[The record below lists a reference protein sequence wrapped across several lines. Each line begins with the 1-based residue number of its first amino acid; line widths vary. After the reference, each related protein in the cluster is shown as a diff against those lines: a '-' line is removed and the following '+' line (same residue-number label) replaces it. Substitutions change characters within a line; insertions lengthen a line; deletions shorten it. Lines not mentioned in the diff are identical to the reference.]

1 MKIGLFILKTR
12 GVVMSCC
19 YNPHLSIYMYIFIF
33 EPKTIKIVWV
43 SADQSWY
50 NVVNSDESGEIKI
63 STNEINDMDSIA
75 DPTKLVCGL
84 ASCLYESHRA
94 YHNSKTWSEKL
105 EMHSSQYYG
114 SYNWDNV
121 SGNNYK

>member
-1 MKIGLFILKTR
+1 
-12 GVVMSCC
+12 
-19 YNPHLSIYMYIFIF
+19 MYIDIYIYIF

>member
-1 MKIGLFILKTR
+1 
-12 GVVMSCC
+12 
-19 YNPHLSIYMYIFIF
+19 MYIF

-84 ASCLYESHRA
+84 TSNFYMSHRTTGIFQFFQDQ
-94 YHNSKTWSEKL
+94 NFCWF
-105 EMHSSQYYG
+105 
-114 SYNWDNV
+114 
-121 SGNNYK
+121 